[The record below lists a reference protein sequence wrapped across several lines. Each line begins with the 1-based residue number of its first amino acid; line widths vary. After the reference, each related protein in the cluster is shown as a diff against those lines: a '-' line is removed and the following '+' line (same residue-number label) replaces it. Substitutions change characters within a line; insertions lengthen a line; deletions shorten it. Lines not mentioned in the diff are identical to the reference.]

1 MFQPKR
7 AEHRLIL
14 ACAKTQGYQ
23 TQVDETYT
31 QASIDWL
38 YVYDLADHHRI
49 IPLLY
54 FFLRSNPDIE
64 VPEEVAA
71 KIKVLASNLAV
82 ANLFQTTELT
92 GLLGDI
98 NAAGLE
104 AMPFKG
110 PALGQYLYQN
120 VGLRPFGDLDILIHR
135 KDFAQIKTILLERG
149 YQPYRTFSP
158 EEEERFLATQ
168 MGFEFVS
175 KDERSVVEV
184 HWSFLNTVHA
194 FQLPEQDVW
203 ADRIPLHIA
212 DTTVDMFSPAHLL
225 VYLCAHGSKSL
236 WARMRWVCDIAE
248 LVARHQDEGFWQNV
262 LLLARVSRSKRMLF
276 TGLRLAHELLD
287 APLPDAIRLQVMKDK
302 NVALLV
308 ADVTASYFAFSSDGM
323 HEVDPVTFH
332 LNMQERFIDRLP
344 YYKHLFQLWTSP
356 STKDKAFVA
365 LPRYLEFLYVLIK
378 PIRMIVHRNR

>member
-7 AEHRLIL
+7 AEHRLLL

-23 TQVDETYT
+23 TKVNDTFED
-31 QASIDWL
+31 ASLDWM
-38 YVYDLADHHRI
+38 YVYALADHHRI
-49 IPLLY
+49 TPLLY
-54 FFLRSNPDIE
+54 FFLRSNPQIE
-64 VPEEVAA
+64 VPEQAAA
-71 KIKVLASNLAV
+71 KIKAHAGNLGV
-82 ANLFQTTELT
+82 ANLFQTKELT
-92 GLLGDI
+92 GLLADI
-98 NAAGLE
+98 SGAGLE

-110 PALGQYLYQN
+110 PALGQYLYEN

-135 KDFAQIKTILLERG
+135 KDFTPIKALLLQRG
-149 YQPYRTFSP
+149 YKPYREFSA
-158 EEEERFLATQ
+158 EEEARFLATQ

-184 HWSFLNTVHA
+184 HWSFLNAVHSFRLSEAVVWKERVQLDLAGDTV
-194 FQLPEQDVW
+194 EV
-203 ADRIPLHIA
+203 
-212 DTTVDMFSPAHLL
+212 FSPAHLL

-236 WARMRWVCDIAE
+236 WARLRWVCDVAE
-248 LVARHQDEGFWQNV
+248 LVAKHQDEAFWTQV
-262 LLLARVSRSKRMLF
+262 LQIAHASRGTRMLL
-276 TGLRLAHELLD
+276 TGLRLAHALLA
-287 APLPDAIRLQVMKDK
+287 APLPDHIRRLVLKDEQV
-302 NVALLV
+302 ATLS
-308 ADVTASYFAFSSDGM
+308 ADVVASYFAHSPDGM
-323 HEVDPVTFH
+323 HTINPVTFH